1 MHVRR
6 ARRFAQGRTESV
18 QKVEYPRFLDLDFFT
33 RPIGDIN
40 LLSLPKINDPKQN
53 RRDDE

>member
-1 MHVRR
+1 
-6 ARRFAQGRTESV
+6 V